1 MTLFSIYNILPNH
14 ILIETNYTFV
24 FLSHK
29 PFLKYHLLVSPK
41 REVIMLQ
48 DLNNEEYFD
57 FFNVIKK
64 LIKTL
69 NKISNSQ
76 TLTIQ
81 NGEEA
86 GQTIKHLH
94 MHVIPRLKD
103 DLKDNNEIYRKL
115 DDENRV
121 KLSNEEIENQ
131 INFLKKLIN

>member
-48 DLNNEEYFD
+48 DLNNEEYYD